1 MEDSLLPIFG
11 IQALINTT
19 STSEDGI
26 LVIAGDLE
34 EHKHC
39 PQCGGSHW
47 HRSSKKTR
55 ILRLPSVG
63 AAKAVVRV
71 TMRRQSCL
79 GCKHRW
85 WPKIPFSRGKERMT
99 LSFVQ
104 YALELLRFGTIQ
116 DVSEHLGVS
125 WDVIKD
131 VHKRHLKDKYTEV
144 DIASVKYVGIDEFS
158 IAKRHKYMTVI
169 LDISTG
175 RIIDAVEGRK
185 RKEISPILE
194 TLKKK
199 HLVLKQ

>member
-1 MEDSLLPIFG
+1 
-11 IQALINTT
+11 
-19 STSEDGI
+19 
-26 LVIAGDLE
+26 
-34 EHKHC
+34 
-39 PQCGGSHW
+39 
-47 HRSSKKTR
+47 
-55 ILRLPSVG
+55 
-63 AAKAVVRV
+63 
-71 TMRRQSCL
+71 
-79 GCKHRW
+79 
-85 WPKIPFSRGKERMT
+85 MT

-131 VHKRHLKDKYTEV
+131 VHKRHLKDEYAEV

-185 RKEISPILE
+185 REEISPILE

-199 HLVLKQ
+199 LLVLKQLLWI